1 MQVSKKWVSSQ
12 LAEIVEKQAARI
24 EELEAKVENMDMAS
38 CSDCRSQWT
47 DEEETVR
54 GVEVEQAARIDELEV
69 EKQTRLIEDIAARLL
84 ADLTLVD
91 VILDGWT
98 DELIE
103 RLKDDG
109 EEIPPQDDIR
119 KEVVDAWK
127 SNAPEGYYGEFESLE
142 VIMIHIEHETKNRK

>member
-54 GVEVEQAARIDELEV
+54 GVEVEHAARIDELEV
-69 EKQTRLIEDIAARLL
+69 ETHTRLIEAIAA
-84 ADLTLVD
+84 
-91 VILDGWT
+91 
-98 DELIE
+98 
-103 RLKDDG
+103 
-109 EEIPPQDDIR
+109 
-119 KEVVDAWK
+119 
-127 SNAPEGYYGEFESLE
+127 
-142 VIMIHIEHETKNRK
+142 